1 MQMKKSTN
9 EGVCLARHIS
19 FFVNDYV
26 SSFLTESEHTIRA
39 HKYTLTLYIT
49 YLYTI
54 KGVTI
59 NKLNASCLN
68 RSTIEDWILWLKNER
83 NCCSETCNNRIACLR
98 VFLKYLGSKEIDYL
112 YLYHEATLI
121 PRLKEPKTK
130 VKGMSKNAVKALMS
144 VPDATDKTGRRDL
157 TLIVLLYATA
167 CRIDEIL
174 SLKNK
179 QIHLNMDKPYIT
191 IIGKGSKIRTIGLL
205 PKAVSHLQKYMT
217 EFHGNNPDPEA
228 YVFYSR
234 NTGIYGKLTQ
244 PAVGKMLKKHAVCA
258 HEICD
263 EVPINLHAHQIRH
276 AKASHWL
283 EDGMNIVQIS
293 LLLGHEHLQTTM
305 VYLDIT
311 NDEKAAALATL
322 DDETSQ
328 KVTPKWKNA
337 DTSLLNLCGLS

>member
-1 MQMKKSTN
+1 MKKSTN
-9 EGVCLARHIS
+9 QGVCIARHIS

-39 HKYTLTLYIT
+39 YRYTLTLYIM
-49 YLYTI
+49 YLDE
-54 KGVTI
+54 KRGI
-59 NKLNASCLN
+59 NINSLSSDCFS
-68 RSTIEDWILWLKNER
+68 RSVIEEWILWLKNDR
-83 NCCSETCNNRIACLR
+83 NCCAATCNNRLACLR

-112 YLYHEATLI
+112 YLYHDATLI

-144 VPDATDKTGRRDL
+144 VPDVTNKTGRRDL
-157 TLIVLLYATA
+157 ALIILLYATA
-167 CRIDEIL
+167 CRIDEVL

-179 QIHLNMDKPYIT
+179 QLYLDAEKPYIT
-191 IIGKGSKIRTIGLL
+191 IIGKGTKIRTIGLL
-205 PKAVSHLQKYMT
+205 PKAVAHLKKYLA
-217 EFHGNNPDPEA
+217 EFHGSAPDPEA

-244 PAVGKMLKKHAVCA
+244 PAIGKMLKKHAACA

-263 EVPINLHAHQIRH
+263 EVPKTLHAHQIRH

-322 DDETSQ
+322 DDETCK
-328 KVTPKWKNA
+328 KVTPKWKNT
-337 DTSLLNLCGLS
+337 DGSLLNLCGLS

>member
-1 MQMKKSTN
+1 MKKSN
-9 EGVCLARHIS
+9 KEGVCLARHIS

-39 HKYTLTLYIT
+39 YKYTLTLYIM
-49 YLYTI
+49 YLDEK
-54 KGVTI
+54 KGITI
-59 NKLNASCLN
+59 NSLNASCFN
-68 RSTIEDWILWLKNER
+68 RSTIEAWILWLRNDR
-83 NCCSETCNNRIACLR
+83 NCCAATCNNRLACLR

-112 YLYHEATLI
+112 HLYHDATLI

-144 VPDATDKTGRRDL
+144 APDVTNTTGRRDL
-157 TLIVLLYATA
+157 ALIVLLYATA
-167 CRIDEIL
+167 SRIDEVL

-179 QIHLNMDKPYIT
+179 QLQLNVEKPYIT
-191 IIGKGSKIRTIGLL
+191 IIGKGTKIRTIGLL
-205 PKAVSHLQKYMT
+205 PKAVSHLRKYIA
-217 EFHGNNPDPEA
+217 EFHGNNPAPEA

-263 EVPINLHAHQIRH
+263 EVPISLHAHQIRH

-311 NDEKAAALATL
+311 IDVKSTALATL

-337 DTSLLNLCGLS
+337 DGSLLNLCGLS

>member
-1 MQMKKSTN
+1 MKKSTN

-59 NKLNASCLN
+59 NKLNASCFN
-68 RSTIEDWILWLKNER
+68 RSNIEDWILWLKNER
-83 NCCSETCNNRIACLR
+83 NCCSETCNNRLACLR

-157 TLIVLLYATA
+157 ALIVLLYATA

-179 QIHLNMDKPYIT
+179 QIHLNMEKPYIT

-276 AKASHWL
+276 AKASHWI

-337 DTSLLNLCGLS
+337 DASLLNLCGLS